1 MGLEDVSKYPALFAA
16 LLGTG
21 TWSLDDLKKVAGLNF
36 LRVFREVEKV
46 GPFFVKSILSRIVKP
61 CPSAFF
67 LLNKIQVWNDE
78 RVPFLTFSLLKR
90 RTFFLHVSKSQ
101 YFFPI

>member
-46 GPFFVKSILSRIVKP
+46 GPFFVKSILIYLV
-61 CPSAFF
+61 
-67 LLNKIQVWNDE
+67 E
-78 RVPFLTFSLLKR
+78 
-90 RTFFLHVSKSQ
+90 
-101 YFFPI
+101 

>member
-46 GPFFVKSILSRIVKP
+46 GPFFVKSITPPRMVKIWI
-61 CPSAFF
+61 
-67 LLNKIQVWNDE
+67 L
-78 RVPFLTFSLLKR
+78 
-90 RTFFLHVSKSQ
+90 
-101 YFFPI
+101 

>member
-46 GPFFVKSILSRIVKP
+46 GPFFVKSILSKIVKP

-67 LLNKIQVWNDE
+67 YQTKYKCGIMSVCLLFKIFPFENKYI
-78 RVPFLTFSLLKR
+78 F
-90 RTFFLHVSKSQ
+90 
-101 YFFPI
+101 